1 MTPLDITEL
10 CELQALL
17 IRYRHEMMNNQ
28 DDEVFTHGKE
38 DEELAECIG
47 SLSDALDV
55 VMDDI
60 RSRVEQ

>member
-17 IRYRHEMMNNQ
+17 IRYRHEMIKNQ
-28 DDEVFTHGKE
+28 DDEVFVHGKE
-38 DEELAECIG
+38 DEELAECIAT
-47 SLSDALDV
+47 LSDALDV